1 MVITVSVV
9 MPSLNEEN
17 TIGIC
22 INKVLEVF
30 KKYNIDG
37 EIIVSDNSTDRSPE
51 IARSLGAKV
60 ITPKKRGYGNAYIEA
75 FKHAKGKYIVLA
87 DADNTYDLSEVPKF
101 LEPLMDNKADLV
113 IGNRFKGNILNGA
126 MPWLHRYIGNP
137 LLTKTLKMLFKVK
150 VSDAHCGMRAITKP
164 SLEKM
169 NLKMGGMEFASEMI
183 IEASRKKQR
192 IMEVPINYYPRIAKS
207 KLRSFRDGWRH
218 LRFMMLYSPNVIFLV
233 PGSILFIIGLILTI
247 LLASGPFTLGSMVMD
262 IHPLVL
268 ANLMLIVGFQIII
281 FGLYTKIYGVINGII
296 EQDRIIQLFLNY
308 HSLEK
313 ELITG
318 FILLL
323 IGIGIDLKII
333 LYWIS
338 KGMGELAEL
347 RNAIIASSIASIG
360 IQMIFSALF
369 ISVLMLDK
377 CVVRGEEW

>member
-1 MVITVSVV
+1 
-9 MPSLNEEN
+9 
-17 TIGIC
+17 
-22 INKVLEVF
+22 
-30 KKYNIDG
+30 
-37 EIIVSDNSTDRSPE
+37 
-51 IARSLGAKV
+51 
-60 ITPKKRGYGNAYIEA
+60 
-75 FKHAKGKYIVLA
+75 
-87 DADNTYDLSEVPKF
+87 
-101 LEPLMDNKADLV
+101 
-113 IGNRFKGNILNGA
+113 
-126 MPWLHRYIGNP
+126 
-137 LLTKTLKMLFKVK
+137 
-150 VSDAHCGMRAITKP
+150 
-164 SLEKM
+164 
-169 NLKMGGMEFASEMI
+169 
-183 IEASRKKQR
+183 
-192 IMEVPINYYPRIAKS
+192 
-207 KLRSFRDGWRH
+207 
-218 LRFMMLYSPNVIFLV
+218 
-233 PGSILFIIGLILTI
+233 
-247 LLASGPFTLGSMVMD
+247 MD